1 LGTHFAAWLHPDDA
15 ERFTAALNGAARHGG
30 TFTVGEIRVQ
40 HADGL
45 WRILE
50 VKANDRLA
58 DPTIS
63 GIILNSRNIT
73 ERKRVEE
80 ALQHQAMHDDLTGMP
95 NRALYDDRIDQAL
108 RAARRDQTSLAVCW
122 LDLDRFKEVNDAFGH
137 RYGDLLL
144 KAVTAR
150 LRSAV
155 RASDTVARL
164 GGDEFAIILPDAGER
179 TAVDIAMRIHKAL
192 AKPLEIEGHSPQVAA
207 SIGIALYPLHGED
220 ATTLAAHAD
229 VAMYEA
235 KRGGGG
241 YAIYDV
247 VQDEHSPDHLTLPQ
261 EFRHALNTGGL
272 HLHYQPL
279 VDLATKRVT
288 TVEALLRWQHPRH
301 GFIPPARF
309 LPLAERIGA
318 IIPLTRWVL
327 DTAVQQCAEWR
338 RKGLMLPVAVNIS
351 TRVLQS
357 PELPSIVLAVLRKYG
372 VPGPCL
378 TLEIVENALMTE
390 PERMLD
396 ILTALSAEG
405 VHIAIDDFGTGFSSV
420 AFLKQLPVDEIKIDR
435 SFVSSM
441 VPGKR
446 DEAIVHSIIDL
457 SHSLGLSVVAEGI
470 EDETTLGRLAEL
482 GCDVGQGFHMS
493 RPVPAAELER
503 WVVTTPWHAERES
516 TPT

>member
-1 LGTHFAAWLHPDDA
+1 M
-15 ERFTAALNGAARHGG
+15 
-30 TFTVGEIRVQ
+30 Q

-164 GGDEFAIILPDAGER
+164 GGDEFAIILPDASER
-179 TAVDIAMRIHKAL
+179 TAVDIATRIHKAL
-192 AKPLEIEGHSPQVAA
+192 AKPIEIEGHSPQVAA

-279 VDLATKRVT
+279 VDLATKQVT

-318 IIPLTRWVL
+318 IIPLTHWVL
-327 DTAVQQCAEWR
+327 DTAVHQCAEWR
-338 RKGLMLPVAVNIS
+338 RKGLMLRVAVNIS

-372 VPGPCL
+372 VPGPRL

-435 SFVSSM
+435 SFVSTM

-503 WVVTTPWHAERES
+503 WVATAPWHAEREG
-516 TPT
+516 TPTPGS